1 MRSPSRS
8 LAFVLASVVLAAL
21 SMSLSACATDVS
33 VDGADPDATDTDP
46 SSYEGEQDELLSN
59 PDLPDRFVFAA
70 GTTVGAVARTACST
84 AGAVAL
90 SEQLL
95 AEVECMR
102 PGTLASIANVPG
114 LHLSPGMLSKLNKG
128 ASSALRSTV
137 SGSSLTLNSALR
149 STAQQ
154 YILYYWYEHGR
165 CTSVVR
171 LAAKPGRSNH
181 ESGLAI
187 DTSAYS
193 SWRSRLAAHGFR
205 WLGSADPVHFDY
217 TGAGAVDIRSLAVK
231 AFQRLWN
238 RNHPG
243 DRIAEDGVWGPMTAA
258 RMDRAP
264 ASGFATGATCSSGG
278 GTGGTTPPPP
288 TTGRLHGVIY
298 QGTDTSAAIGGA
310 IVTLGSGRAT
320 TANADGVY
328 DFTGVTAGNVT
339 ITARAT
345 GFRST
350 TITRTVAAGAETW
363 GSVGLRRAV
372 ATGRLKGIVYRG
384 NDTSARL
391 AGVTIRV
398 SSGET
403 ATTDADGVYTIAAVG
418 VGTVTISASKTGYT
432 ARSVTR
438 TITANTET
446 WGSVGLST
454 GSSSLVDECGEVS
467 TAGRCDGDVVQ
478 WCNQGDLVTVDC
490 SAHGE
495 TCGWDAEEGYADCQ

>member
-1 MRSPSRS
+1 MRSPARA
-8 LAFVLASVVLAAL
+8 LALAVLSFVLAGVAA
-21 SMSLSACATDVS
+21 ACATDVS
-33 VDGADPDATDTDP
+33 VDGADAVDDPDGYD
-46 SSYEGEQDELLSN
+46 GEQDELLSN

-70 GTTVGAVARTACST
+70 GTTVGAIARAACST
-84 AGAVAL
+84 SGAAAL

-102 PGTLASIANVPG
+102 PGTLASIAHVSG
-114 LHLSPGMLSKLNKG
+114 LHLGPGVLSKLNRG
-128 ASSALRSTV
+128 ATGALRDAV
-137 SGSSLTLNSALR
+137 AGSSLTLNSATR

-165 CTSVVR
+165 CTGVVR
-171 LAAKPGRSNH
+171 LAARPGRSNH

-187 DTSAYS
+187 DTSAYG

-217 TGAGAVDIRSLAVK
+217 AGSGAVDIRTLAVK

-243 DRIAEDGVWGPMTAA
+243 DRIAEDGAWGPITAA

-264 ASGFATGATCSSGG
+264 AGGFASGATCGG
-278 GTGGTTPPPP
+278 GDNPNPPPA
-288 TTGRLHGVIY
+288 TAKLEGIIY
-298 QGTDTSAAIGGA
+298 QGSDTSAAIAGA
-310 IVTLGSGRAT
+310 VVTLGNGRAT
-320 TANADGVY
+320 TADRDGVY
-328 DFTGVTAGNVT
+328 TFTGLAPGAVT

-350 TITRTVAAGAETW
+350 TITRTLAAGAETW
-363 GSVGLRRAV
+363 GSIGLRRAV
-372 ATGRLKGIVYRG
+372 ATGRLKGNVYRG
-384 NDTSARL
+384 NDPSARI
-391 AGVTIRV
+391 AGASIRV

-403 ATTDADGVYTIAAVG
+403 ATTGADGVYTIAAVG
-418 VGTVTISASKTGYT
+418 VGTVTISASKAGYT

-438 TITANTET
+438 TIEASTET
-446 WGSVGLST
+446 WGSVALST
-454 GSSSLVDECGEVS
+454 GSTALVDACGDVS
-467 TAGRCDGDVVQ
+467 SEGRCDGDVVQ
-478 WCNQGDLVTVDC
+478 WCNQGELVTVDC

-495 TCGWDAEEGYADCQ
+495 TCGWDADEGYADCQ